1 MSTRNKTMKI
11 INYKEIMTIETIKR
25 LHNVLDDIMLGNNDL
40 ALAELTKILNEQ
52 YAIIDSDIVL
62 NNKVKR

>member
-1 MSTRNKTMKI
+1 MKI